1 MPHAMNTV
9 AILGAGVTG
18 LVAAFRLQRLGVP
31 ATVYEAAHR
40 PGGVVQTFRRDG
52 YLAEAGPNTLLETS
66 PRIRQL
72 LIDLHLDGEIL
83 PSDPDATK
91 RFLVRDGH
99 PSPLPD
105 TLPGWLK
112 TDLFSLTAKL
122 RVLGDLVQPRCAPDH
137 EEDLAEFVVR
147 RLGREFLD
155 RAINPF
161 VAGVYAG
168 DPQQLS
174 VREAF
179 PRLHAVEQKYGSLL
193 LGQMLGAR
201 ARRRRGEIPR
211 ASAPKL
217 SFRDGLGTL
226 GQTLLETLGDAVH
239 LNTAVT
245 GVRRTPE
252 TWEVTSTFQDRS
264 TTRHHRGLLLAA
276 PAHRLAQLAWESP
289 DHSSL
294 TWLDEIQY
302 APVTALVLG
311 FRRDDVEHPL
321 DGFGVLVPAVEKL
334 PILGAIFNSSL
345 FPHRAPEGHVTL
357 TCYLGGTRDPR
368 LALAP
373 YTEQLESTLGALR
386 SLLGVRGAPTFIHH
400 TVHTRGIPQ
409 YNLGFGQFRDRM
421 RALEE
426 SNPGLVFAGHFRN
439 GISLSDCIVAGD
451 DAGWKLA
458 GVERPDFNPSRE

>member
-1 MPHAMNTV
+1 MNTV

-18 LVAAFRLQRLGVP
+18 LVAAYRLRRLGVP
-31 ATVYEAAHR
+31 ATVYEAADR
-40 PGGVVQTFRRDG
+40 PGGVVQTHARDG

-72 LIDLHLDGEIL
+72 LIDLELEEETL
-83 PSDPDATK
+83 LSDPDATK
-91 RFLVRDGH
+91 RYLVRDGR

-105 TLPGWLK
+105 SLPGWLR

-122 RVLGDLVQPRCAPDH
+122 RVLGDLLQPRYALDGD
-137 EEDLAEFVVR
+137 EDLAHFVVR

-168 DPQQLS
+168 DPQHLS

-193 LGQMLGAR
+193 LGQVLGAR
-201 ARRRRGEIPR
+201 ERRRRGEVPR

-217 SFRDGLGTL
+217 SFLQGLGTL
-226 GQTLLETLGDAVH
+226 VRQLH
-239 LNTAVT
+239 LNLADCVQLETAVT
-245 GVRRTPE
+245 GVRRDGD
-252 TWEVTSTFQDRS
+252 TWFVTSTRNGRS
-264 TTRHHRGLLLAA
+264 LTRTHRSILLAA
-276 PAHRLAQLAWESP
+276 PAHRLAHLAWESP

-294 TWLDEIQY
+294 TWLDAIEY

-311 FRRDDVEHPL
+311 FRREDVEHPL
-321 DGFGVLVPAVEKL
+321 DGFGVLVPEVENL

-345 FPHRAPEGHVTL
+345 FPHRAPDGHVTL
-357 TCYLGGTRDPR
+357 TCYLGGTRDPK

-373 YTEQLESTLGALR
+373 YPVQLDSTLAALR
-386 SLLGVRGAPTFIHH
+386 SLLGVRGTPTFVHH

-409 YNLGFGQFRDRM
+409 YNIGFGQFRDRM
-421 RALEE
+421 SALEA

-439 GISLSDCIVAGD
+439 GISLSDCVIAGD

-458 GVERPDFNPSRE
+458 GAERPDFHASHS

>member
-1 MPHAMNTV
+1 MNTV

-18 LVAAFRLQRLGVP
+18 LVAAYRLQRLGVHT
-31 ATVYEAAHR
+31 TVYEAADR
-40 PGGVVQTFRRDG
+40 PGGVVQTVQRDG

-72 LIDLHLDGEIL
+72 LIDLNLDEEIL

-122 RVLGDLVQPRCAPDH
+122 RVLGDLVQPRCAPDY
-137 EEDLAEFVVR
+137 EEDLAQFVVR

-201 ARRRRGEIPR
+201 ERRRRGEVPR

-226 GQTLLETLGDAVH
+226 GTTLHQALGDQVE

-245 GVRRTPE
+245 GVRRTAE
-252 TWEVTSTFQDRS
+252 GWEVTSTFQQRT
-264 TTRHHRGLLLAA
+264 TTRRHRSLLLAA
-276 PAHRLAQLAWESP
+276 PAHRLAQLRWESP

-294 TWLDEIQY
+294 AWLDKIQY

-311 FRRDDVEHPL
+311 FRREDVSHPL

-357 TCYLGGTRDPR
+357 TCYLGGTRDPQ

-373 YTEQLESTLGALR
+373 YDVQLQSTLGALR
-386 SLLGVRGAPTFIHH
+386 SLLGVHGTPTFIQH

-409 YNLGFGQFRDRM
+409 YNLGFGQFRERM
-421 RALEE
+421 RTLEE
-426 SNPGLVFAGHFRN
+426 SNPGLIFAGHFRN
-439 GISLSDCIVAGD
+439 GISLSDCVIAGD

-458 GVERPDFNPSRE
+458 GIERPDFNISKE